1 MRLNGWWLLWVTS
14 NVFGDAS
21 IEGSVE
27 LPTAKS
33 TAPAVRYHAMPRVAP
48 APLTVAVVFLEGEFA
63 KTNTPHILK
72 MSQKRFQ
79 FEHSIL
85 PICVGTRVE
94 FPNEDDDYHNV
105 FSYSKVRRFDLGRY
119 RKDEAPA
126 GMIFDKIG
134 VVRLFCDIHEHM
146 RGAILVLAT
155 PHFVVTRPDGS
166 FKLSGLPA
174 GQFKLKVWIDEKTS
188 LEKPVNLRDGE
199 TLQVG
204 KLQPVP

>member
-1 MRLNGWWLLWVTS
+1 V
-14 NVFGDAS
+14 V
-21 IEGSVE
+21 

-33 TAPAVRYHAMPRVAP
+33 PAPAARYQAMPRVGP
-48 APLTVAVVFLEGEFA
+48 APLTVAVAFLEGDFT
-63 KTNTPHILK
+63 KTITPQILK
-72 MSQKRFQ
+72 MNQKRFQ
-79 FEHSIL
+79 FEYSIL

-94 FPNEDDDYHNV
+94 FPNEDDDYHSV

-119 RKDEAPA
+119 RKDEAPP
-126 GMIFDKIG
+126 GIVFDKIG

-166 FKLSGLPA
+166 FKLSGLPV

-188 LEKPVNLRDGE
+188 LEKAVNLRNNE

-204 KLQPVP
+204 ILQAAP